1 MSKIANSRLTAF
13 IAGVWAFYC
22 YTLGQ
27 MDGTITILLVY
38 LITVW
43 SYGST
48 KDVSTRQH

>member
-13 IAGVWAFYC
+13 LAGVWAFYC

-43 SYGST
+43 SYGSK
-48 KDVSTRQH
+48 KDVSTRKH

>member
-13 IAGVWAFYC
+13 LAGVWSFYC

-43 SYGST
+43 SYGSK
-48 KDVSTRQH
+48 KDASARQH

>member
-43 SYGST
+43 SYGSK
-48 KDVSTRQH
+48 KDASARPQ

>member
-13 IAGVWAFYC
+13 LAGVWAFYC

-27 MDGTITILLVY
+27 MDGTIAILLVY

-43 SYGST
+43 IYGT
-48 KDVSTRQH
+48 KKDVSARQH

>member
-13 IAGVWAFYC
+13 LAGVLAVYC

-27 MDGTITILLVY
+27 VDGAITVLMVY

-43 SYGST
+43 IYGNK
-48 KDVSTRQH
+48 KDASARQH

>member
-43 SYGST
+43 SYGSK
-48 KDVSTRQH
+48 KDVSTSQH